1 MQMEHF
7 CRGIVPCLP
16 CHIFTHYITFTVSV
30 ISLISSKIKT
40 KNYTLLMFTL
50 QAIQS
55 NKITKK
61 MESYIRNQAIG
72 LGEKYDKAIGLMQ
85 IYSNVS
91 GFSSIGFT

>member
-1 MQMEHF
+1 MEHF
-7 CRGIVPCLP
+7 CWGIVPCLP
-16 CHIFTHYITFTVSV
+16 CHILTHYITFTVSV

-61 MESYIRNQAIG
+61 MVSYIRNQVIG

-85 IYSNVS
+85 IY
-91 GFSSIGFT
+91 